1 MLLHLYWEN
10 VLGSKVKVKILRALC
25 RYPIKRFTVRELA
38 RIIETAHTPVLKSL
52 TELQEMNL
60 IRMEKH
66 GTANMIT
73 MNSKSHLYNNL
84 TAIYNLEKDT
94 TKQLKEKIKKLIP
107 KVAMIAL
114 FGSIAQKMEKA
125 GSDIDLM
132 IVVDDKEKMKD
143 AIDNARREITDEFGN
158 LLSPII
164 LTLSEFKKKKSLSF
178 AQEAMKNYE
187 IILGDDLIKRW
198 WKHD

>member
-25 RYPIKRFTVRELA
+25 RYPTKRFTVRELA